1 MRYTSLLL
9 AATPALSLSLGKHR
23 PLLLRC
29 VSHHHH
35 INGHQLSIR
44 YYGNTTP
51 LTMIMDYSEGVD
63 TVENLPNR
71 PLVYKSPCK
80 DVFPQRS
87 SNWRDGLRDILSSVE
102 EESEDNINPIVLFK
116 NSKYVCVYDMVCFC
130 FTCASAFHHL
140 YYVYRHVSLTCS
152 VLNVYITFAVPKSK
166 VSFVINP

>member
-9 AATPALSLSLGKHR
+9 AATPALSFSLGKHR

-29 VSHHHH
+29 VKPSPRNI
-35 INGHQLSIR
+35 INLSIR

-63 TVENLPNR
+63 SPVENLPNR
-71 PLVYKSPCK
+71 PLVYKSPSK
-80 DVFPQRS
+80 YDFPQHS

-102 EESEDNINPIVLFK
+102 EESEDNINAIVLFK

-130 FTCASAFHHL
+130 FCMQ
-140 YYVYRHVSLTCS
+140 RHF
-152 VLNVYITFAVPKSK
+152 YH
-166 VSFVINP
+166 

>member
-29 VSHHHH
+29 VSQHHH

-44 YYGNTTP
+44 YYGNTTL

-130 FTCASAFHHL
+130 FCMQ
-140 YYVYRHVSLTCS
+140 RHFLSLI
-152 VLNVYITFAVPKSK
+152 LMYL
-166 VSFVINP
+166 